1 MACLPIGLGF
11 DPHGLIHFES
21 KVRRSSDLFGSQA
34 PSGAQGPGAAPRF
47 DQLEALQLELGKRL
61 AIGLWIH
68 FGFMILYATSRLEP
82 LDESLNP
89 GLLLLAIGLLIE
101 DCLEASLRGALKS
114 SCLGY
119 KLPESQTSID
129 QRDDAVAL
137 VIEPFLGGLKD
148 FLLLRGLGL

>member
-34 PSGAQGPGAAPRF
+34 PNGAQGPGAAPRF

-89 GLLLLAIGLLIE
+89 DLLLLAIG
-101 DCLEASLRGALKS
+101 S
-114 SCLGY
+114 
-119 KLPESQTSID
+119 
-129 QRDDAVAL
+129 VAL
-137 VIEPFLGGLKD
+137 VVTCPSPYSFSRNLKHSLSYVD
-148 FLLLRGLGL
+148 YQIFQVNFCNRSFAWKRLSALR